1 MVCQVSYENSLA
13 GSTVSHFSD
22 WSCIWNFKS
31 RIPFLILIFENQC
44 YYKRRFELRLAE
56 YHSSHAKVFLSAF
69 TQLRPSKLLL
79 INLRTESVNNKVPSK
94 KSGWKVKKIEGIFG
108 KFQMAASIRML
119 RISASYS
126 TQSLYRIFDWRI
138 LGLILEN
145 W

>member
-1 MVCQVSYENSLA
+1 MICQVSYENSDA
-13 GSTVSHFSD
+13 RSTVIYFYD
-22 WSCIWNFKS
+22 WSCILNFKL
-31 RIPFLILIFENQC
+31 RIPFFISIFKAQC
-44 YYKRRFELRLAE
+44 YSRKFELRWAE
-56 YHSSHAKVFLSAF
+56 YHSSHAKEFLSAF

-79 INLRTESVNNKVPSK
+79 TNLRTESVNNKVPSK

-126 TQSLYRIFDWRI
+126 TQRLLRISDWRI
-138 LGLILEN
+138 SGLILEN